1 MNAGTQGAYYLTT
14 PIYYVNAEPHIG
26 HTYTTVVADMLA
38 RHYRLRGRRTFLLTG
53 SDEHGEKVLEVAK
66 SRGETPAE
74 TAAYYATKFR
84 ETWDE
89 LGITYDRF
97 IRTTDP
103 DHKAV
108 VQQILQQVWESGQL
122 EFQEYEGDYCIGC
135 ERFLSDRDLVD
146 GLCRDHERAPERRA
160 EGNYFFKMSEHFD
173 WLAGYIDEHPDF
185 IRPQRYRN
193 EVLSMLKDESGLG
206 DLCIS
211 RPKSR
216 LDWGIELPFDEN
228 YVCYVWFDALINYL
242 TGIGYPDGED
252 FALFWGASQ
261 HLVAKD
267 ILKPHAIFWPTM
279 LHAIGLPPATHLNV
293 HAYWNVEA
301 RKVSKSLGNMVSPLI
316 MREKY
321 GFEAFRYFL
330 LRAMSFGVD
339 ANFTEEALV
348 ARINADLAN
357 NLGNLV
363 SRTLNMTGRFADGL
377 VPAPGEEAAPEQE
390 VHNACAEAV
399 DAVDRH
405 VDDLEIHRAL
415 EAIFKAVDATNQYL
429 EKREPWKAAKDP
441 ARADTVPRTLYTCCE
456 ALRIVALL
464 LSPFLPETACEIL
477 KRLGVPTALDD
488 ARLPEDAAWGGIRE
502 GAATT
507 KGEPLFPRVELEVE
521 AS

>member
-1 MNAGTQGAYYLTT
+1 MNASIQGAYYLTT

-216 LDWGIELPFDEN
+216 LDWGIELPFDDLSSFPVLAVDQGFTDTINDKQTGFRDRTNLFGEPVTPLAEQVAAFPVTDDDMGASGFFHHGHR
-228 YVCYVWFDALINYL
+228 YLAGERSFKFLMGVLGAEHDSGAGDRLGHRKKKLRGGADEHLDTLDAL
-242 TGIGYPDGED
+242 D
-252 FALFWGASQ
+252 A
-261 HLVAKD
+261 
-267 ILKPHAIFWPTM
+267 
-279 LHAIGLPPATHLNV
+279 
-293 HAYWNVEA
+293 
-301 RKVSKSLGNMVSPLI
+301 LGNTRDKRP
-316 MREKY
+316 
-321 GFEAFRYFL
+321 GFRQRLMHFP
-330 LRAMSFGVD
+330 
-339 ANFTEEALV
+339 
-348 ARINADLAN
+348 I
-357 NLGNLV
+357 
-363 SRTLNMTGRFADGL
+363 TGDKRRSH
-377 VPAPGEEAAPEQE
+377 APP
-390 VHNACAEAV
+390 
-399 DAVDRH
+399 
-405 VDDLEIHRAL
+405 
-415 EAIFKAVDATNQYL
+415 
-429 EKREPWKAAKDP
+429 
-441 ARADTVPRTLYTCCE
+441 
-456 ALRIVALL
+456 
-464 LSPFLPETACEIL
+464 PFSMLC
-477 KRLGVPTALDD
+477 
-488 ARLPEDAAWGGIRE
+488 
-502 GAATT
+502 
-507 KGEPLFPRVELEVE
+507 
-521 AS
+521 